1 MIATETLMTNLFA
14 IAQSAATEVLPI
26 NLISRRWRMFDKV
39 DASQLPAL
47 FQFQSP
53 TRKLSGGVRPL
64 LKNEIRVLWMMYLP
78 MSQDLND
85 VVSPGLNQYFDL
97 LVNALLTT
105 VVTPNESAYPTVKSN
120 GMPKGSIQNL
130 GFPGQVLGCY
140 PDGDA
145 LTDEGLLST
154 YSLIVLPITILTGM

>member
-1 MIATETLMTNLFA
+1 MIASETLLSNLFA
-14 IAQSAATEVLPI
+14 IAQSISSPSLPI
-26 NLISRRWRMFDKV
+26 NLVSRRWRMYKDV
-39 DASQLPAL
+39 APEELPAL

-85 VVSPGLNQYFDL
+85 VVSTGLNQYFDL
-97 LVNALLTT
+97 LVNALQTSS
-105 VVTPNESAYPTVKSN
+105 VIPNASATPTVKPN
-120 GMPKGSIQNL
+120 AVPKGTIQAL
-130 GFPGQVLGCY
+130 GFPGKINCY
-140 PDGDA
+140 ADGDA

-154 YSLIVLPITILTGM
+154 YSLIVLPITILTGL